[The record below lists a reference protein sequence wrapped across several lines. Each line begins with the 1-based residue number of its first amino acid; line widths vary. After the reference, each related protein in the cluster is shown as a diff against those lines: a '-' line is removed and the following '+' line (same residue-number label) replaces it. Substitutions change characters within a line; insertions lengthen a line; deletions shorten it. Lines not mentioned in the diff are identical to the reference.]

1 MLASGRHV
9 VSARLH
15 RSDGWLMQRSVRPFL
30 IPELPLGR
38 HARRIGAA
46 VGVAALLLAVGAGP
60 ALAHGDR
67 GGRGG
72 QHWSQ
77 QNRQTTTLPTTQP
90 QATGAYVYV
99 KNDALEPASWENS
112 TQQYLVATWPGASY
126 RDLTFDEVRA
136 AVPAGVAVCGTG
148 WAVQEDQV
156 NGTEAVFTDH
166 KAPSYPNDYIGWGP
180 IFAAQHSELSA
191 MVTVPACGVV
201 APAEPT
207 PTLSATPTPTP
218 TVSTTPT
225 PTATQVAAPTPTA
238 TPTAEVG
245 PTSNPSPTATETRS
259 AEAVAA
265 AVASPSPSESF
276 YSEVLAA
283 GGDGS
288 AVLAA
293 TGSSVGP
300 VVLAGAVLVLAG
312 AALLVLRRRRAA

>member
-1 MLASGRHV
+1 
-9 VSARLH
+9 
-15 RSDGWLMQRSVRPFL
+15 MQRSVRPFL
-30 IPELPLGR
+30 IPDLPHGR
-38 HARRIGAA
+38 PARRICAA
-46 VGVAALLLAVGAGP
+46 VGVAAILLALGAGP
-60 ALAHGDR
+60 ALAHDDR
-67 GGRGG
+67 GGRGA

-77 QNRQTTTLPTTQP
+77 QNRQTTAPTTQP

-99 KNDALEPASWENS
+99 KKDAFEPASWENS
-112 TQQYLVATWPGASY
+112 TQQYLVATWPDASY
-126 RDLTFDEVRA
+126 RDLTLDEIRA
-136 AVPAGVAVCGTG
+136 ALPAGVKVCGTG

-166 KAPSYPNDYIGWGP
+166 KAPSYPNDYIGHPP
-180 IFAAQHSELSA
+180 IFAAKHWELSA

-201 APAEPT
+201 APTAPAEPKPT
-207 PTLSATPTPTP
+207 PSASVPCPPSATPTPTP
-218 TVSTTPT
+218 TVPTSPTAT
-225 PTATQVAAPTPTA
+225 PTATQVAAPTPTS

-245 PTSNPSPTATETRS
+245 PASNPSPTATSTRS

-300 VVLAGAVLVLAG
+300 VVLAGGVLVLAG
-312 AALLVLRRRRAA
+312 AALLVLRRRHAA